1 MTKGLRRP
9 FDRALYNVSSPPVIC
24 RDVAVVG
31 ATVLDSFAVGKMP
44 LKAMPPGDVRG
55 FDVRTG
61 KQKWVFHTIP
71 QAGEFGNETWED
83 ESWKTTGNTN
93 VWTMMSA
100 DEALGYVYLPISTP
114 TNDYYGGHRYGDD
127 LFAES
132 LVCLNAETGERVWHF
147 QILHHGLWDYD
158 LPAAPNLV
166 DITVD
171 GKEIKAVAQVT
182 KQAFCFVF
190 DRVTGEP
197 VWPIEERP
205 VPQSDVPGEKS
216 SATQPFPTKP
226 APFDRQGLTHDD
238 LIDFTPT
245 LRKQAIS
252 IIEGYNDGPLYTP
265 PTEKG
270 TIAMPGI
277 IGGAN
282 WAGAAVDPEKGVIY
296 IPSYTYPAIMTVTKS
311 EDPNANYAYTGGA
324 TFGPRGP
331 RGLPLIKPPYGR
343 ITAIDL
349 NTGEHKWMSPVG
361 DGPRNHPTLRHLNL
375 PPLGWAQRNFPLVTK
390 SLLFAATQAQW
401 DVTGNSPRGNAIE
414 VEFQENASFLWA
426 FDPDDGKSISKTDLP
441 SNAQG
446 GPITYVAGGKQFI
459 VIPIGGAN
467 RPAELVALSLP

>member
-1 MTKGLRRP
+1 MYHIRWDSLIFPYPLIALDAETGKPIPGFGQNGRVDLTKGLRRP

-61 KQKWVFHTIP
+61 EQKWVFHTIP
-71 QAGEFGNETWED
+71 QAGEFGNETWD
-83 ESWKTTGNTN
+83 NDSWKTTGNTN

-252 IIEGYNDGPLYTP
+252 IIEGYNDGPLYTR

-282 WAGAAVDPEKGVIY
+282 WAGAAVDPENGVI
-296 IPSYTYPAIMTVTKS
+296 
-311 EDPNANYAYTGGA
+311 
-324 TFGPRGP
+324 
-331 RGLPLIKPPYGR
+331 
-343 ITAIDL
+343 
-349 NTGEHKWMSPVG
+349 
-361 DGPRNHPTLRHLNL
+361 
-375 PPLGWAQRNFPLVTK
+375 
-390 SLLFAATQAQW
+390 
-401 DVTGNSPRGNAIE
+401 
-414 VEFQENASFLWA
+414 
-426 FDPDDGKSISKTDLP
+426 
-441 SNAQG
+441 
-446 GPITYVAGGKQFI
+446 
-459 VIPIGGAN
+459 
-467 RPAELVALSLP
+467 